1 MKMDTNKPSALNR
14 FLDLL
19 RPDRREIRNIYV
31 FAVFSGI
38 LSLGLPLGIQMII
51 NFIQLGQLSTS
62 WFVLVGLVVVAI
74 GFSGLLNIYQ
84 LKITENLQQRI
95 FTRTAFA
102 FAERIP
108 QIKMVELVKRYA
120 PELTNRFFDTLTIQK
135 GLSKLLI
142 DITAAA
148 LQIIFGLIVLSFY
161 HTFFIFLGLC
171 LVLLLIFIFRITARK
186 GFSTSM
192 EESTFK
198 YKIAHWLEEI
208 AHARI
213 SFKMASQSKLY
224 VKTTNNYLHQ
234 YLSARDKH
242 FKVLVHQYIYLIGF
256 KVLIALTLLL
266 LGGILVINQQMNIG
280 QFVAAEIIIL
290 LVLSSVE
297 KLILS
302 IEVIYDVLTAVEKIG
317 RVTDLPLEEYK
328 GAALENT
335 PNKGMELS
343 IAQTHFYAE
352 ELNQEVLTDC
362 TLTIHPN
369 EKVCIVSDSSV
380 SANVLFCLTIGLY
393 DPDKGSISLDGIPLS
408 NLNKSALRDQMGTA
422 LYQDQLI
429 YASIY
434 ENIAMGRTYDLQQV
448 AMICNKLNLIDF
460 VESCPKKYETVLN
473 PEGHFIPND
482 VVRRILL
489 ARAILGNPRLMLF
502 EDLTAGLSELQ
513 ATEIASSIKDLHTGT
528 LVMSSQDPALHKIAD
543 RIIEIDKGKIVFD
556 ASYELYSNRKKSW

>member
-1 MKMDTNKPSALNR
+1 MERNKNLAFNR
-14 FLDLL
+14 FLNLL
-19 RPDRREIRNIYV
+19 RPDRQEIRNIYV
-31 FAVFSGI
+31 FAIFSGI

-51 NFIQLGQLSTS
+51 NFIQLGQFSTS
-62 WFVLVGLVVVAI
+62 WFVLVGLVVLAI
-74 GFSGLLNIYQ
+74 GLSGFLNIYQ

-95 FTRTAFA
+95 FTRTAFE

-108 QIKMVELVKRYA
+108 KIKMVELVKRYA

-148 LQIIFGLIVLSFY
+148 LQIVFGLIVLSFY

-186 GFSTSM
+186 GFSTSL

-213 SFKMASQSKLY
+213 SFKMASRSKLY
-224 VKTTNNYLHQ
+224 VKTTNGYLHQ

-242 FKVLVHQYIYLIGF
+242 FKILVQQYIYLIGF
-256 KVLIALTLLL
+256 KVLIALALLL

-317 RVTDLPLEEYK
+317 RVTDLPVEEYQ
-328 GAALENT
+328 GATLVENT
-335 PNKGMELS
+335 NQGMHLS
-343 IAQTHFYAE
+343 IVQAHFFSQ
-352 ELNQEVLTDC
+352 ELNQEVLSDF
-362 TLTIHPN
+362 TLNIQPN
-369 EKVCIVSDSSV
+369 EKVCVVSDSSV
-380 SANVLFCLTIGLY
+380 STNVLFCLTIGLY
-393 DPDKGSISLDGIPLS
+393 EPHNGNITVDGIPLQ
-408 NLNKSALRDQMGTA
+408 NLNKSLLRDQMGSA

-429 YASIY
+429 HASISD
-434 ENIAMGRTYDLQQV
+434 NITMGRNFDLQQV
-448 AMICNKLNLIDF
+448 AAICKRLNLLEF
-460 VESCPKKYETVLN
+460 VESCPRKFDTILN
-473 PEGHFIPND
+473 PEGHFIPKD
-482 VVRRILL
+482 VVKRILL
-489 ARAILGNPRLMLF
+489 ARAMVCNPRLMLF
-502 EDLTAGLSELQ
+502 EDLTAGLSDAQ
-513 ATEIASSIKDLHTGT
+513 SNEIAHRLKEIDMCTILITSH
-528 LVMSSQDPALHKIAD
+528 DPAIHKIAD
-543 RIIEIDKGKIVFD
+543 RIIEIEKGKIVFD
-556 ASYELYSNRKKSW
+556 ASYELYANRKKSW